1 MKKEV
6 YRKDTPKYNLMTDL
20 DINNVASAYE
30 FTGLIPTPPQ
40 SEDERENY
48 MDLMD
53 YSPETVDIF
62 RQKKE
67 DEI

>member
-20 DINNVASAYE
+20 DINNAASAYE